1 MKGNISIV
9 CDENGVSL
17 ACNVSECRDS
27 DRTFLVH
34 ALGKALHL
42 ESEDYLILSIME
54 ATGVLDHK
62 SPTVITVDAD
72 ELKKQ
77 LEEEEVES

>member
-9 CDENGVSL
+9 CDENGVHL
-17 ACNVSECRDS
+17 ACNVSECKDS
-27 DRTFLVH
+27 DRAFLVH

-42 ESEDYLILSIME
+42 ESEDYLILAMVES
-54 ATGVLDHK
+54 TGILDRK
-62 SPTVITVDAD
+62 LPTVITVDTD

>member
-9 CDENGVSL
+9 CDENGVRLS
-17 ACNVSECRDS
+17 CDISGCRDS

-42 ESEDYLILSIME
+42 ESEDYLILSMIE
-54 ATGVLDHK
+54 ATGVLDHE
-62 SPTVITVDAD
+62 SPTMITIDTD